1 MTITILIL
9 KRYKMTIFLLIAFFT
24 FSSIISIAQNTKIDQ
39 AKLIRINDKDTTYF
53 TRVFEVDINKRKIFV
68 INPVMNYLDIKGG
81 KPKYRVKLKRIEW
94 NKIEQLISEINL
106 SDYKE
111 KKAVIN
117 DYSLTLYFKDS
128 KVKTYTTAT
137 ELELFKLKEII
148 KTIRER

>member
-9 KRYKMTIFLLIAFFT
+9 KKYKMTRFLLIAFFT

-53 TRVFEVDINKRKIFV
+53 TRVFEVDINKRKVFV

-81 KPKYRVKLKRIEW
+81 KPKYRVKLKRTEW

-106 SDYKE
+106 SDYEE
-111 KKAVIN
+111 KKADIN
-117 DYSLTLYFKDS
+117 DYSLILYFKDS
-128 KVKTYTTAT
+128 KVKTYTTAN
-137 ELELFKLKEII
+137 ELELLKLKEII